1 MIETILTALIIS
13 ILIQAVFFAFASA
26 FKTDKVTDL
35 SYGLSFVLIIFY
47 LLLTVNTIGVVQ
59 SIISLMVIIW
69 GLRLIVYLFKRI
81 LITGKDKR
89 FDGIRENFKRFLQ
102 FWTFQAIAVWIISLP
117 SIVIISKNIRLE
129 YSVLLYV
136 GATIWMLGIITEGF
150 ADSQKFNFKNDPKNK
165 DKWIET
171 GIWKYSRHPNYFGE
185 ILCWW
190 GIYFISLPYLT
201 GFEHVAIIGPLFI
214 TFLLLFVSGIPPLE
228 KKYNEK
234 YKNDPSYQNYKNR
247 TSLLLPLPKKDLQD

>member
-1 MIETILTALIIS
+1 MI
-13 ILIQAVFFAFASA
+13 
-26 FKTDKVTDL
+26 
-35 SYGLSFVLIIFY
+35 
-47 LLLTVNTIGVVQ
+47 
-59 SIISLMVIIW
+59 
-69 GLRLIVYLFKRI
+69 
-81 LITGKDKR
+81 GKDKR
-89 FDGIRENFKRFLQ
+89 FDGIRENFWKFFQ
-102 FWTFQAIAVWIISLP
+102 FWLFQAIAVWVISLP
-117 SIVIISKNIRLE
+117 SSIIISKNILPE

-228 KKYNEK
+228 NKYNEK
-234 YKNDPSYQNYKNR
+234 YKNDTSYQNYKNR

>member
-1 MIETILTALIIS
+1 METVIITLIIS
-13 ILIQAVFFAFASA
+13 ILIQAIFFLFAA
-26 FKTDKVTDL
+26 TFKTDKVTDL
-35 SYGLSFVLIIFY
+35 SYGLGFIFLVVY
-47 LLLTVNTIGVVQ
+47 LLMSNDSAGVVQ
-59 SIISLMVIIW
+59 SVISIMIILW
-69 GLRLIVYLFKRI
+69 GLRLIIYLFQRI
-81 LITGKDKR
+81 LMIGKDKR
-89 FDGIRENFKRFLQ
+89 FDGIRENFWKFFQ
-102 FWTFQAIAVWIISLP
+102 FWLFQAIAVWVISLP
-117 SIVIISKNIRLE
+117 SSIIISKNILPE